1 MELVIQNDQFTVKV
15 NTEVKD
21 FKVGDIICAY
31 NEGFPEIEGR
41 LEILP
46 RWTLI
51 KIVSPRLAKFYALV
65 DKHYK
70 VVEIC

>member
-15 NTEVKD
+15 DTEVRD

-31 NEGFPEIEGR
+31 NEGYPEIEGR

-46 RWTLI
+46 MWTLF
-51 KIVSPRLAKFYALV
+51 KVRSLKYGKFYALV

-70 VVEIC
+70 VIEIC